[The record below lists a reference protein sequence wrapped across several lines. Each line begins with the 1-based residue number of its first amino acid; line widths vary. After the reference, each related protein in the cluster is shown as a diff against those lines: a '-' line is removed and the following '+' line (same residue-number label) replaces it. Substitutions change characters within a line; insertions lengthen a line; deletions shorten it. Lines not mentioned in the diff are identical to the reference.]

1 MKKTIK
7 IEWAAQDIPLA
18 IHLEGQ
24 AIIPAKALN
33 NHKEIF
39 ALIKNQIW
47 YELEQDNK
55 ASLHSVKAADIKVFI
70 KIGEFE
76 FTQEEDEEDEK

>member
-1 MKKTIK
+1 
-7 IEWAAQDIPLA
+7 
-18 IHLEGQ
+18 
-24 AIIPAKALN
+24 
-33 NHKEIF
+33 
-39 ALIKNQIW
+39 
-47 YELEQDNK
+47 LEQDNK